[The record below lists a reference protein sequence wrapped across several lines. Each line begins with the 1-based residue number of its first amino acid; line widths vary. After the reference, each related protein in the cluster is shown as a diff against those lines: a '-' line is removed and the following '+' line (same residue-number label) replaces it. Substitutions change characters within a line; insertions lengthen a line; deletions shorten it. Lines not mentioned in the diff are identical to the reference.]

1 MTARI
6 TELRK
11 NPVFMAAA
19 GHGSIIKAHTSALT
33 KP

>member
-6 TELRK
+6 AGLRK
-11 NPVFMAAA
+11 NPICVAAA
-19 GHGSIIKAHTSALT
+19 DHGGIIKAHTSALA